1 MKRAEFNAQLAH
13 VHKARNRQRAIRNKI
28 SAISGPPTYV
38 RQMANESIKKARF
51 NAMGAIDFGNDR
63 ARRLQY
69 ETARN
74 IANDVDISN
83 QFTTRTSSVFDDP
96 TIVKGGDGLDDDWS
110 LSVKDWESDATP
122 TNTGEIKGEELYL
135 QVEKDLGPKASK
147 AEVHAEY
154 KSRFKTRY
162 GRSARPFEQS
172 TMMVS
177 HIPDNL
183 DQAGRETFAKTKQ
196 LAEVQDAITKLD
208 KSLVVING
216 QIKEQEGELIAKKQE
231 LDAARKNLN
240 YARHLQKT
248 KPEALEPGAIGGLA
262 LLVNVLQTD
271 YNQKSVLLNGDS
283 NSQGL
288 RSMAIDVRK
297 GISALHA
304 QRSQLM
310 GELGVTEPAPR
321 GIVGSAVRTTG
332 TYAIPVAVVTYLLA
346 MRYFTKQRGTRRG
359 RGNNPLDIFA

>member
-13 VHKARNRQRAIRNKI
+13 VHKARNRQRAIRNQI

-38 RQMANESIKKARF
+38 RQMASESIKKARF

-74 IANDVDISN
+74 IAKDVDISN
-83 QFTTRTSSVFDDP
+83 QFMTRTSSVFDDP

-110 LSVKDWESDATP
+110 LSVKDWESDAIP
-122 TNTGEIKGEELYL
+122 TNTGEIKGTELYL
-135 QVEKDLGPKASK
+135 QVEKDLGPNASK

-183 DQAGRETFAKTKQ
+183 DQADRETFTKTKQ
-196 LAEVQDAITKLD
+196 LAEVQDAITKMD
-208 KSLVVING
+208 KSLVVINE
-216 QIKEQEGELIAKKQE
+216 QIKEQEEKLIAKKQE
-231 LDAARKNLN
+231 LDAAKKNLN
-240 YARHLQKT
+240 YAKHLQKT
-248 KPEALEPGAIGGLA
+248 KPEALEPGAIGGLS
-262 LLVNVLQTD
+262 LLVTVLQAD
-271 YNQKSVLLNGDS
+271 YNRKSVLLNGDS

-310 GELGVTEPAPR
+310 GELGVTDPAPR

-332 TYAIPVAVVTYLLA
+332 VYALPVAVVTYLLA
-346 MRYFTKQRGTRRG
+346 MRYFTQQRGTRRG